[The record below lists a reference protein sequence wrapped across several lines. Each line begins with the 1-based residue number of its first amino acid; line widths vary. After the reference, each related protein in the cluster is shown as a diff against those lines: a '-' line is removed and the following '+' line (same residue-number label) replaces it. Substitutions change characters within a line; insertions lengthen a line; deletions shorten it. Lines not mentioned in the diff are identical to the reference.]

1 MGNFQVTT
9 LTTCWKFFL
18 QTVHEKGFLKASERD
33 PKKIQRKKKVAVLC
47 NAEKNSIKRI
57 WYYFFSIRFLLMG
70 FWCESPLDFFFFKF
84 KIL

>member
-57 WYYFFSIRFLLMG
+57 
-70 FWCESPLDFFFFKF
+70 
-84 KIL
+84 